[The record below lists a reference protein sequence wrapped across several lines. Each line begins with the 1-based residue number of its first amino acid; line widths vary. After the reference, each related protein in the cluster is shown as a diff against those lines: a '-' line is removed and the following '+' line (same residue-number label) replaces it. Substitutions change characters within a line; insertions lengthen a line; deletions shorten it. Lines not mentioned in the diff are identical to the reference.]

1 MKKLTHMTT
10 KWNVIRNITDW
21 SKMSETKNQ
30 NSVKI
35 STDPKILT
43 EKILDIDNEYFVSNK
58 CQHTCIRDVEKT
70 LLLL

>member
-58 CQHTCIRDVEKT
+58 CQHIRDVEKT